1 MSLSL
6 VITKLVQVN
15 NPRGGVVVIP
25 KSNLKITSIIDR
37 PTEPSLSVDFGGLF
51 NIELPTLSY
60 SNYKHDWTHVDIKV
74 AVNDWIESNKI

>member
-25 KSNLKITSIIDR
+25 KSNLIIASIIDS
-37 PTEPSLSVDFGGLF
+37 PSDKTVSADFGGLI
-51 NIELPTLSY
+51 NITLSDLSD
-60 SNYKHDWTHVDIKV
+60 SNYKTNWTHSDIQT
-74 AVNDWIESNKI
+74 AVFNWIEANKI